1 MQLGLVDEPVLL
13 KFFTSEYAPFGMPPT
28 PRGLQFYPEIIAEL
42 APGLRHVWFVQ
53 CYGPAILPMAAHA
66 VATGGHVRVGL
77 GDEPFTADG
86 PSNADLVA
94 RVASMAASIGRE
106 VASPREARD
115 IMGLPQYEA
124 GPVKEVVP

>member
-1 MQLGLVDEPVLL
+1 MRSRRVG
-13 KFFTSEYAPFGMPPT
+13 TS
-28 PRGLQFYPEIIAEL
+28 
-42 APGLRHVWFVQ
+42 
-53 CYGPAILPMAAHA
+53 AI
-66 VATGGHVRVGL
+66 GL

-115 IMGLPQYEA
+115 IKGLPQYEA
-124 GPVKEVVP
+124 GPVKEVAP